1 MFVCDNSYK
10 FDSLVLARVKGT
22 ALLSQETRGQL
33 RARKGR
39 RDSFVLYGRRTG
51 SVPFSLRRRTVY
63 VQMCFMLYIVHVM
76 CSLSIR
82 LPIVDLFILG
92 SSSGIDK
99 GKAPA

>member
-1 MFVCDNSYK
+1 M
-10 FDSLVLARVKGT
+10 FDSLVFAR
-22 ALLSQETRGQL
+22 ARGQL

-39 RDSFVLYGRRTG
+39 RYSFVLFGRRIG
-51 SVPFSLRRRTVY
+51 LVPFSLRRRTVY

-99 GKAPA
+99 GKVPA